1 MATTGDEPG
10 WGRCRA
16 WRFWSNWWFTRSN
29 RGRSCSLGRRN
40 PPLDR
45 KPVELRTILLTQLD
59 LERILGKQ
67 LVLDR
72 QRQVPALDE
81 FRNFFFCPQT
91 TLEPL
96 LSDIGRLSV
105 A

>member
-1 MATTGDEPG
+1 VGPLQGLEILEQLAVHPLEQGKELFPE
-10 WGRCRA
+10 
-16 WRFWSNWWFTRSN
+16 SPH
-29 RGRSCSLGRRN
+29 